1 MTDET
6 PITPA
11 PGAAPAPSVVI
22 DRDAKVAIS
31 KRPLF
36 LAIAAVVAFVAFTV
50 VWFAVQED
58 YEPGVVAKSFLA
70 QIEQHGIDAD
80 PTDDELRCIDDSAEG
95 IDPTFFTEGGVD
107 VLDGVDVGEA
117 ETAFAVK
124 VLDVCMRKPTR
135 VALLASGMAEDGT
148 LDAEQA
154 TCLAGK
160 LDDVVVEQGGYA
172 TLIGAED
179 SPEAAT
185 SMLSVIFTGM
195 GECGIDLTDMMG
207 SEISDD

>member
-11 PGAAPAPSVVI
+11 TGAASTPSVVI

-31 KRPLF
+31 KRPVY

-70 QIEQHGIDAD
+70 QIEEKGIDAD

-95 IDPTFFTEGGVD
+95 MAPTFFTDGGLD
-107 VLDGVDVGEA
+107 VLDGTDTSDA
-117 ETAFAVK
+117 TTAYAVK
-124 VLDVCMRKPTR
+124 VLDECMSKPTR
-135 VALLASGMAEDGT
+135 VAFLAAGMAEDGSMN
-148 LDAEQA
+148 AEQA

-160 LDDVVVEQGGYA
+160 LDDVVVESGGYA
-172 TLIGAED
+172 TIIGSET
-179 SPEAAT
+179 PQAAT
-185 SMLSVIFTGM
+185 ALFSVIFTGM
-195 GECGIDLTDMMG
+195 AECGIDLTQMMG
-207 SEISDD
+207 SDDEG